1 MPGRYF
7 PGGAPPMLFVQGS
20 ADTVNL
26 PWTSVQMYRADQAPA
41 RYYLDLF
48 GVTHTIPYWGTN
60 QVEQIV
66 ARVTLAFFNR
76 YVLAEAGAL
85 GVMTRDG
92 NVRGAAALVS
102 GGHLPSS

>member
-26 PWTSVQMYRADQAPA
+26 PWTSVQMYAADQARA

-48 GVTHTIPYWGTN
+48 GATHTIPYWGTN
-60 QVEQIV
+60 RVEQIV
-66 ARVTLAFFNR
+66 AASDPGILQQVRARRNR
-76 YVLAEAGAL
+76 CPG
-85 GVMTRDG
+85 R
-92 NVRGAAALVS
+92 R
-102 GGHLPSS
+102 